1 MDFHNWKFQDD
12 TPVSCSFTISCYML
26 FLEVTFVY
34 PSRIPETV

>member
-12 TPVSCSFTISCYML
+12 TPVYLQLYNKLLYAI
-26 FLEVTFVY
+26 LEVTFVY